1 MKLNLA
7 SKDIKA
13 KTPPKKN
20 SYYVADTVER
30 RLLLKV
36 HPLNK
41 DGVCVRSYHWSQGKV
56 LGVRKRPQLARL
68 EETTTSIMRNEVQ
81 VKNRQSS
88 DGINPYAEDLKK
100 LTFNMFLMEVFMP
113 NKQQPTV
120 AKDGTRL
127 GVSEAEYKNRMSM
140 INAHIK
146 EGIGKVLVKDM
157 TYQVVD
163 GFLSA
168 VAIKSPSQ
176 ARNIRVFLVDAWRE
190 ALRQH
195 QDLRLPNFFQMWD
208 IKNLNKKI
216 KKNKKAIRPL
226 EDIEGPAIYNAIE
239 KAIEESSLIGRC
251 VKMISLVT
259 TRKMNVA
266 KLMFDDVKLDKASKK
281 YYFDNSKQQD
291 NPVPIFLGEDSQA
304 LLEEIKQV
312 HRDLGLVS
320 FKHIF
325 PQFKNGRYVDV
336 PITDSMLRTVWEGSG
351 HGKIYGIL
359 GDAAKEAPTLLGTK
373 TIPKFTLHDFRDT
386 AATYTDGENSQL
398 SLGHKHMAT
407 TEDSYKKILKS
418 KMSVVAAAREGAMK
432 GILKKD

>member
-20 SYYVADTVER
+20 SYYVSDTVER

-41 DGVCVRSYHWSQGKV
+41 EGVCVRSYHWSQGIV

-81 VKNRQSS
+81 VKNRQMS

-100 LTFNMFLMEVFMP
+100 LTLNMFLMEVFMP
-113 NKQQPTV
+113 DHQQPTV
-120 AKDGTRL
+120 AKDGTKL

-146 EGIGKVLVKDM
+146 EGIGKVLIKEM
-157 TYQVVD
+157 TYQAVD
-163 GFLSA
+163 KFLRA
-168 VAIKSPSQ
+168 VAVKSPSQ
-176 ARNIRVFLVDAWRE
+176 ARNIRVFLVDAWRQ
-190 ALRQH
+190 ALREH

-216 KKNKKAIRPL
+216 KKNKKKKRPL
-226 EDIEGPAIYNAIE
+226 EDVEGPAIYNAIE
-239 KAIEESSLIGRC
+239 KAIKESPLIARC
-251 VKMISLVT
+251 IKLISLTT

-266 KLMFDDVKLDKASKK
+266 ELTFDDIKLDKASKK
-281 YYFDNSKQQD
+281 YYFDNSKQD
-291 NPVPIFLGEDSQA
+291 DPVPIFLGDDSQA
-304 LLEEIKQV
+304 LLDEIKQV
-312 HRDLGLVS
+312 HKDLGLVS
-320 FKHIF
+320 FKHLF

-336 PITDSMLRTVWEGSG
+336 AITDSMLRTVWEGSG

-359 GDAAKEAPTLLGTK
+359 GDAAKEAPTLLGTN
-373 TIPKFTLHDFRDT
+373 TIPKFTLHNLRDT
-386 AATYTDGENSQL
+386 AATYTDGEDSQL

-407 TEDSYKKILKS
+407 TEESYKKLLKS
-418 KMSVVAAAREGAMK
+418 KMAATSDVREGAMK